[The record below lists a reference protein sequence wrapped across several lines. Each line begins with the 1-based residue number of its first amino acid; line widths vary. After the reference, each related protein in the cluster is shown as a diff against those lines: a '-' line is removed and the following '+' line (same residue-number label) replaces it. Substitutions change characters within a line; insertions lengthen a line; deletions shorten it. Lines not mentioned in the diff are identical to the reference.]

1 MWSGQPPG
9 DERDLHRQ
17 NPRRQPPGGGDR
29 AKVVAVVAV
38 TAIVAAVGLSGF
50 LLLGAKDDRADGGGN
65 TAAPPS
71 ASKSATASASAS
83 PEPHSSGTERPT
95 VPGWKVVVNP
105 KFGTAFD
112 VPAGWKIE
120 KPSELIGYE
129 DSTLDYSD
137 PANWGKSIVVMSAPA
152 IFRENWCLSDGDK
165 NGRMENTSLAM
176 VGTKG
181 SQGSKSTAEVAVGL
195 ADLWVYG
202 GYTQP
207 DRKNIVHDRTAQPY
221 TTRSGVKGSI
231 AWARSRD
238 TPRKDRCD
246 SDGKAITFGFKNS
259 AGGFVAWSLVGATG
273 VKGELPDATIM
284 KILSTVRLH
293 GKPTES

>member
-1 MWSGQPPG
+1 M
-9 DERDLHRQ
+9 
-17 NPRRQPPGGGDR
+17 
-29 AKVVAVVAV
+29 VAVVAV
-38 TAIVAAVGLSGF
+38 AAVVAGVGLGGF
-50 LLLGAKDDRADGGGN
+50 LLRGAEDYHAGGGSGDT
-65 TAAPPS
+65 TAAASP
-71 ASKSATASASAS
+71 SKSATASASAS
-83 PEPHSSGTERPT
+83 PEPHSSRTERPT

-105 KFGTAFD
+105 KWGTAFD
-112 VPAGWKIE
+112 VPPGWDVE
-120 KPSELIGYE
+120 SSSALIGFE
-129 DSTLDYSD
+129 DSTVDYSK
-137 PANWGKSIVVMSAPA
+137 PGNWGKAIVVMSGPA
-152 IFRENWCLSDGDK
+152 IFKANWCLSDGDK
-165 NGRMENTSLAM
+165 DGRMDDTSLAI

-207 DRKNIVHDRTAQPY
+207 DRKNIVHDRTARSY

-238 TPRKDRCD
+238 TPREDKCD

-273 VKGELPDATIM
+273 VKGELPDSTIM

-293 GKPTES
+293 GKPTQS

>member
-1 MWSGQPPG
+1 MRPQS
-9 DERDLHRQ
+9 
-17 NPRRQPPGGGDR
+17 PGGGNR
-29 AKVVAVVAV
+29 AKAVAVVAA
-38 TAIVAAVGLSGF
+38 TAVVAGVGLSGF

-65 TAAPPS
+65 TAAPTV
-71 ASKSATASASAS
+71 ASKSATASAPAS

-95 VPGWKVVVNP
+95 IPGWKVVVNP
-105 KFGTAFD
+105 KWGTAFD
-112 VPAGWKIE
+112 VPPDWKIE
-120 KPSELIGYE
+120 SPSALIGYE
-129 DSTLDYSD
+129 DSSVDYDD

-165 NGRMENTSLAM
+165 DGRMDNTGLAM
-176 VGTKG
+176 AGTKG

-207 DRKNIVHDRTAQPY
+207 DRKNIVHDRTARSY
-221 TTRSGVKGSI
+221 TTRSGVRGSI

-238 TPRKDRCD
+238 TPREDKCD

-273 VKGELPDATIM
+273 VKGELPDSTIM

-293 GKPTES
+293 GKPTQS